1 MNKRNRTFGLN
12 LAISTVIFLGATNF
26 LVCDNSKV
34 ILPPSWTVTRITYNI
49 TVEEL
54 AQRYYGNS
62 KDYKYILEA
71 NKKILRGS
79 HTVPKN
85 TEVKIPITSNFR
97 DQPERLGWKE

>member
-1 MNKRNRTFGLN
+1 MLKKVLTFN
-12 LAISTVIFLGATNF
+12 LKLGVSIMILLSITNF
-26 LVCDNSKV
+26 LVADSSKV
-34 ILPPSWTVTRITYNI
+34 ILPPSWTTTRITYDI

-54 AQRYYGNS
+54 AQRYYGDA

-85 TEVKIPITSNFR
+85 TEIKIPITPKFR
-97 DQPERLGWKE
+97 DQPEKLGWN